1 MIQMNNFQFYLPARI
16 VFEKGVL
23 SKIGEFVSQFG
34 KRCLLM
40 TGKNFA
46 RMHGYTDYIL
56 EKLSDYELQAYL
68 FEEVEPNPTKE
79 TVLMAVDTFL
89 NNECEVIIAF
99 GGGSVIDAAKVVAL
113 ISRLG
118 GKIEDYFFPNI
129 VEKEIYPVIA
139 IPTTCGTGSEAT
151 RYAVITDN
159 DDGLK
164 KTISGDPLI
173 PRIAIL
179 DVNNLKYISKEVFS
193 STSADVFCHA
203 IESFVNI
210 KYTHFSDLFAKEAIK
225 FAFENVVE
233 AYAGNEDSKE
243 RMLYASLLAGVAIN
257 FSGSTAVHA
266 LGYYLTSKHG
276 IPHGLASAVFL
287 LPVLEYEKD
296 NILDRI
302 HELAYAMRLKQ
313 KDPEHFIN
321 ALRQKFDEIDIARS
335 LSDLGIGYEEKKRL
349 INEALLFRRNLDN
362 NPMKLE
368 EKDLTKIVEVA
379 YIGR

>member
-1 MIQMNNFQFYLPARI
+1 MIQMNGFQFYLPARI
-16 VFEKGVL
+16 VFEKGAL
-23 SKIGEFVSQFG
+23 SRIGEFASRFG
-34 KRCLLM
+34 KKCLLM

-46 RMHGYTDYIL
+46 RKHGYTDYIL
-56 EKLSDYELQAYL
+56 EKLSNFELRTHL

-79 TVLMAVDTFL
+79 TVSKAVDAFL

-99 GGGSVIDAAKVVAL
+99 GGGSVIDAAKAVAL
-113 ISRLG
+113 ISKLG
-118 GKIEDYFFPNI
+118 GQIDDYFFPNI

-151 RYAVITDN
+151 KYAVITDN
-159 DDGLK
+159 DEGLK

-179 DVNNLKYISKEVFS
+179 DLNNLKHIPKEVFS
-193 STSADVFCHA
+193 NTSADAFCHA

-210 KYTHFSDLFAKEAIK
+210 KYTHLSDLFAKESIK
-225 FAFENVVE
+225 FAFDNVVE
-233 AYAGNEDSKE
+233 AYEGNEDSKE

-257 FSGSTAVHA
+257 FSGSTVVHA

-296 NILDRI
+296 SISDRI
-302 HELAYAMRLKQ
+302 NELAYTMRLKQ
-313 KDPEHFIN
+313 TDPEYFIN
-321 ALRQKFDEIDIARS
+321 VLSQIFHEIGVIRS
-335 LSDLGIGYEEKKRL
+335 LLDLGIGYEEKEH
-349 INEALLFRRNLDN
+349 IITNALLCSRNLDN
-362 NPMKLE
+362 NPVKLE
-368 EKDLTKIVEVA
+368 AKDLATIVEAVYA
-379 YIGR
+379 R